1 MEVYTE
7 DYFRWSLDNL
17 HRIIKEIIEI
27 KKIIKE
33 SAIDSK
39 VYDRLQSL
47 FFINI
52 LNCREKHEP
61 KFEQLTD
68 DYLIVNPNNNQ
79 ELLIDILRQN
89 KDFFKELH
97 HNNQRSFK
105 KILLH
110 IMSFND
116 LFNLIINKFD
126 IEKSIDINDA
136 NFVEK
141 VNYKI
146 QGIIIL
152 MELLRKNNDN
162 LINSKYYNKVKSFIT
177 NITKFILNNA
187 TEEYDVEYIT
197 SDVYLDEDGYT
208 CNFINFVYEFMKH
221 FNYYFFDI
229 ILDIELMCER
239 AYEDGDIDGYWHN
252 VISDFKEIFP
262 NYNGSQIK
270 EPKAKWFKF

>member
-1 MEVYTE
+1 MKVYTE

-17 HRIIKEIIEI
+17 HGIIKEIIEI

-39 VYDRLQSL
+39 VYDRLQST

-52 LNCREKHEP
+52 LSFSRERL

-68 DYLIVNPNNNQ
+68 DYLIANPNNNQ

-152 MELLRKNNDN
+152 IELLIKNNDN
-162 LINSKYYNKVKSFIT
+162 LIDSKYYNKVKYFIT

-197 SDVYLDEDGYT
+197 SDVYLDEDAYPCT
-208 CNFINFVYEFMKH
+208 FINFVYEFMNY
-221 FNYYFFDI
+221 FNSYFFDI

-239 AYEDGDIDGYWHN
+239 VYEDGDIDGYWHN
-252 VISDFKEIFP
+252 VISDFKESFP